1 MTEIVYLNDV
11 TFDSNSVITV
21 GTFDGVH
28 EGHKT
33 IIKRV
38 VDSAREIGAR
48 SILVTFDPHPREI
61 INPGKKGIKLLT
73 TLEERAEIL
82 DDLGIT
88 MMVVIPFDRD
98 FSLISSEDFIRNI
111 IYEKIGV
118 KKFIIGYDHQF
129 GRNREGT
136 KATVIKLSHDLGFKV
151 EIIEAH
157 DIGEITVS
165 STNVR
170 NALEKEGDVDLAHR
184 FLGRPYHIKGTVVHG
199 DKRGKKIGFPTAN
212 VKPENRKKIIPK
224 NGVYAVDIK
233 VGKKVHKG
241 MMNIGIRPTFDGSDE
256 RTIEVNIFDFDSNIY
271 GETVEIWFIKRIRDE
286 LRFKSVDELIEQ
298 IKNDKVI
305 AQRLNK

>member
-11 TFDSNSVITV
+11 NYDSNSVITV

-38 VDSAREIGAR
+38 VDSARERGAR

-61 INPGKKGIKLLT
+61 INPGKDGIKLLT

-88 MMVVIPFDRD
+88 MMLVIPFDRD
-98 FSLISSEDFIRNI
+98 FSLISSEDFIHDI
-111 IYEKIGV
+111 IYDKIGV
-118 KKFIIGYDHQF
+118 GKFVIGYDHQF

-136 KATVIKLSHDLGFKV
+136 KATVKKLSRELGFEV

-170 NALEKEGDVDLAHR
+170 NALENEGDVDLAHR

-199 DKRGKKIGFPTAN
+199 DKRGKEIGFPTAN
-212 VKPENRKKIIPK
+212 VKPENHKKIIPK

-233 VGKKVHKG
+233 VGETIYKG
-241 MMNIGIRPTFDGSDE
+241 VMNIGIRPTFNGSDE
-256 RTIEVNIFDFDSNIY
+256 RTIEVNIFDFSSNIY

-286 LRFKSVDELIEQ
+286 LRFKSVEELIEQ

>member
-38 VDSAREIGAR
+38 VDSARETGAR

-111 IYEKIGV
+111 IYKKIGV
-118 KKFIIGYDHQF
+118 NKFVIGYDHQF

-136 KATVIKLSHDLGFKV
+136 KATVIKLSRELGFKV
-151 EIIEAH
+151 DIIEAH

-170 NALEKEGDVDLAHR
+170 NALENEGDVDLAHR

-199 DKRGKKIGFPTAN
+199 DKRGQKIGFPTAN
-212 VKPENRKKIIPK
+212 VKPENRKKILPK

-233 VGKKVHKG
+233 VGERVYKG

-271 GETVEIWFIKRIRDE
+271 GETVDIWFIKRIRDE